1 MGLLTTKKQDVER
14 DSKFKEDFN
23 KKVKFEN
30 VKPKIE
36 METKTKAELKTVMKP
51 NTEMDLKT
59 EVEPKIEFKP
69 EIELELKNEV
79 KTKTEAKPK
88 AEKPKIEVKVKFGE
102 DEKDDVDMQEG
113 IENLTLEDA
122 NMEEGNDDVERN
134 AAKKIKLE
142 RGCGY

>member
-1 MGLLTTKKQDVER
+1 VGLLTIKKQDVER

-36 METKTKAELKTVMKP
+36 METKTKADLKTVMKP

-59 EVEPKIEFKP
+59 EVEPKIEFKS
-69 EIELELKNEV
+69 EIELEIKNKV
-79 KTKTEAKPK
+79 KTKTEA
-88 AEKPKIEVKVKFGE
+88 KPKIEVKVKFGE

>member
-1 MGLLTTKKQDVER
+1 VGLLTIKKQDVER

-30 VKPKIE
+30 VKPTIE
-36 METKTKAELKTVMKP
+36 METKTKADLKTVMKP

-79 KTKTEAKPK
+79 KTKTEA
-88 AEKPKIEVKVKFGE
+88 KPKIEVKVKFGE

>member
-1 MGLLTTKKQDVER
+1 VGLLTIKKQDVER

-36 METKTKAELKTVMKP
+36 METKTKADLKTVMKP

-88 AEKPKIEVKVKFGE
+88 IEVKVKFGE
-102 DEKDDVDMQEG
+102 DEKDDVDLQEG
-113 IENLTLEDA
+113 IEKLTLEDTQ
-122 NMEEGNDDVERN
+122 MEESKDDVDRN